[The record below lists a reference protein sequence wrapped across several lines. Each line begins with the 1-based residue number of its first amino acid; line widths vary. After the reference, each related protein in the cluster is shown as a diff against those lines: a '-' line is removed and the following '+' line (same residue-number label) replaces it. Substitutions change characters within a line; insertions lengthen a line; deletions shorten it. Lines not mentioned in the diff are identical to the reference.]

1 MTLLALVVTL
11 APVAVLANH
20 SQEVVASQNTTT
32 AEFNSADVLENV
44 TVAQNNVSL
53 LGSVLIDGFED
64 GDIAEWSGDTDNF
77 SATSTTSFSGSWS
90 MQFDGAAGT
99 SVSVNRDLGST
110 TPENISFSVND
121 SVLASVGPNPNTRFR
136 EGTTGGPAV
145 IIGNGN
151 QGTSDAGSVLT
162 YDGSYHDTGLDI
174 TADTWFEIE
183 LYNIDYGA
191 NTYDLALYDANG
203 NLQGTDTGN
212 NFINSLSGIDNFM
225 TSGESGKY
233 YLDDFRATDSDGGQ
247 YEANHTVEDA
257 TTAKVNLSLQN
268 AEADVTVTDPVGGQ
282 TLGSGTFSTDG
293 NKSISLSGQ
302 TSTKVRVNVT
312 VSPQAGTSVATM
324 HDESILF
331 DAQSPTVDNSTATPT
346 GDLSAF
352 QNTYTIDVN
361 DTDFPLA
368 QGDSVTAELFIDG
381 SSEGTDTLTSN
392 GTASVTATTNTGGAH
407 TYNWTVTDSYGLS
420 HTSQDFTVNIPA
432 TIEIF
437 NETSP
442 QTKISGQGDITV
454 RSFAEDT
461 VIENTT
467 STGEIDMT
475 GFPVDQ
481 EFVVKVSLD
490 TYHDTT
496 VVFDDIYQQQKIWL
510 LNSSLDTNQVRFTLT
525 DNTGDFQDDPKLLIE
540 RPLNHTGAN
549 TTWEVIRADY
559 FGAAGFTT
567 DLETDTRYRLTVEA
581 VDGAQ
586 RSVGPYTT
594 SIDETVPLTIGSGRL
609 NLTTGADSY
618 TFNATYE
625 NVSGTEQ
632 IRWGFADPDGLT
644 TDLNVTIY
652 EYQNASNRIYSQ
664 TFSDPSD
671 LIATQILTGNQ
682 PNLTWTVD
690 WQATR
695 DGETIGGEKTVGRFI
710 NEQASALP
718 AWLQEA
724 VAIVVLMLTAGAFSQ
739 RNFAAGAVVVALMG
753 GVFWMGG
760 WLTGVTSGAGVAG
773 ALALAVLYKWA
784 RDVR

>member
-1 MTLLALVVTL
+1 MRRRAVVVTLLALAVTL
-11 APVAVLANH
+11 APVAVLADH
-20 SQEVVASQNTTT
+20 SKRAVASQHTDFGTGGEPAPDTLTNMSVVGSGD
-32 AEFNSADVLENV
+32 SAS
-44 TVAQNNVSL
+44 VALSRPYNPVDSQ
-53 LGSVLIDGFED
+53 GD
-64 GDIAEWSGDTDNF
+64 GDADGGGALVGDLSDGSTLNTETRLQPNATGTIHALTPHIGFTSGSGYGFTVEVRIVQETPDGTVGEGTVVNSSWDPDFSTGTKRVEIDPFEVQAGTNYTVEWITSGSDGDSTEDRISITGDT
-77 SATSTTSFSGSWS
+77 SATQDWLWNPKNAFMATYPNLTASIAPDSG
-90 MQFDGAAGT
+90 T
-99 SVSVNRDLGST
+99 Y
-110 TPENISFSVND
+110 
-121 SVLASVGPNPNTRFR
+121 
-136 EGTTGGPAV
+136 TG
-145 IIGNGN
+145 
-151 QGTSDAGSVLT
+151 
-162 YDGSYHDTGLDI
+162 
-174 TADTWFEIE
+174 
-183 LYNIDYGA
+183 
-191 NTYDLALYDANG
+191 
-203 NLQGTDTGN
+203 
-212 NFINSLSGIDNFM
+212 
-225 TSGESGKY
+225 
-233 YLDDFRATDSDGGQ
+233 
-247 YEANHTVEDA
+247 ANHTVEDA
-257 TTAKVNLSLQN
+257 TEAKVNMTVENATVDLAVIDPTQSGSSSLIGFDTGITSSGN
-268 AEADVTVTDPVGGQ
+268 HSVSI
-282 TLGSGTFSTDG
+282 GSHS
-293 NKSISLSGQ
+293 SS
-302 TSTKVRVNVT
+302 KVRVSAEITAQSGPTT
-312 VSPQAGTSVATM
+312 VQIHDVSV
-324 HDESILF
+324 LF
-331 DAQSPTVDNSTATPT
+331 DAESPTVDNASASPT
-346 GDLSAF
+346 GDLSQF

-361 DTDFPLA
+361 DADFPLA

-381 SSEGTDTLTSN
+381 SSEGTDTLASN
-392 GTASVTATTNTGGAH
+392 GTASVTATTSTGGSH
-407 TYNWTVTDSYGLS
+407 TYNWTVTDDYGLS
-420 HTSQDFTVNIPA
+420 HTSQDFEVRIPA

-454 RSFAEDT
+454 RSFAADT

-467 STGEIDMT
+467 STGEIDMA

-490 TYHDTT
+490 GYHDTT

-540 RPLNHTGAN
+540 RPLNHTGDN
-549 TTWEVIRADY
+549 TTWEIIRADE

-567 DLETDTRYRLTVEA
+567 NLETDTRHRLTVEA

-625 NVSGTEQ
+625 NASGTEQ

-671 LIATQILTGNQ
+671 LIATQMLTGNQ

-690 WQATR
+690 WEATR
-695 DGETIGGEKTVGRFI
+695 DGETIGGKQTVGRFV

-773 ALALAVLYKWA
+773 ALALGILYKWA